1 YIYLYLSFMI
11 KSIVK
16 GYVAGRKQRPD
27 MIWASSP
34 PIFVGLA
41 GWILAKLLRAR
52 FALDIRDIW
61 PASAVAAGQI
71 SDSGFAFKVGKRLE
85 KFLYGRADVISCVA
99 VPMQE
104 YIQQYTDTAVEVV
117 YNGVEVNS
125 LGHSLSKDNMLD
137 QFSSNEKS
145 KKILYAGNFGHVQ
158 QLDLLIDAVADIRDR
173 ELQQKWEVFFLGG
186 GAKEEKLEEI
196 FRSHGLTEVVHF
208 LDPVPKEEVFDYLQ
222 AADVLFIHLQDSEV
236 LRLTIPSKVFDYML
250 ANRPLLAGI
259 HGEGRK
265 IIDAVE
271 GNYIFD
277 SGSEESLKQAFKALD
292 ESITENGYPD
302 NASTVV
308 EQYSRKRQAK
318 GVNRMFELAVN

>member
-1 YIYLYLSFMI
+1 MKVLVVSQFYTPDITAAAFRMAETVGHLRKMGNDVEVVTTFPHKSDHPEEVPASREGVHRVRLSNTENKGFLGYIYLYLSFMI

-16 GYVAGRKQRPD
+16 AYVAGRKQRPD
-27 MIWASSP
+27 VVWASSP

-41 GWILAKLLRAR
+41 GWVIAKLLGAR

-71 SDSGFAFKVGKRLE
+71 SDSGLAFKVGKRLE

-125 LGHSLSKDNMLD
+125 LGHSLSKDNILD

-158 QLDLLIDAVADIRDR
+158 QLDLLIDAVADLRDR
-173 ELQQKWEVFFLGG
+173 ELQQNWEVFFLGG
-186 GAKEEKLEEI
+186 GAKKEKLEALV
-196 FRSHGLTEVVHF
+196 RSHGLTEVIHF

-222 AADVLFIHLQDSEV
+222 AADVLFI
-236 LRLTIPSKVFDYML
+236 
-250 ANRPLLAGI
+250 
-259 HGEGRK
+259 
-265 IIDAVE
+265 
-271 GNYIFD
+271 
-277 SGSEESLKQAFKALD
+277 
-292 ESITENGYPD
+292 
-302 NASTVV
+302 
-308 EQYSRKRQAK
+308 
-318 GVNRMFELAVN
+318 